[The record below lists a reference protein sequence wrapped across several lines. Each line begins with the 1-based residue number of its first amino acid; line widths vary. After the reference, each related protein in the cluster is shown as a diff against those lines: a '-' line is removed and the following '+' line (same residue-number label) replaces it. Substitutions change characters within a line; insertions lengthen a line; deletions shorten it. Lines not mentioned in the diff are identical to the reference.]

1 MTGKK
6 IAALAVA
13 TILLLAVCIW
23 GINSMIR
30 VGDEGEIRTVQDAV
44 RHAALTCFAVYSESI
59 CKVPWG
65 IWRIRSRRWINDV
78 TKE

>member
-30 VGDEGEIRTVQDAV
+30 VGDEGEIRTVQDNNFQA
-44 RHAALTCFAVYSESI
+44 E
-59 CKVPWG
+59 
-65 IWRIRSRRWINDV
+65 N
-78 TKE
+78 